1 MSGYDKVAYGGRK
14 NMLTL
19 HFDVLLQ
26 QLLPRRYRNA
36 ASIHYPLTRRA
47 SIKDIIESLHI
58 PHTEI
63 WAITCG
69 TREFSFS
76 HIPHRGE
83 EIVLYSFPDR
93 VDVTQPTHLR
103 SAPLPKVVFQVD
115 INVGKLARLLR
126 MAGIDTWYKPQLSEG
141 ELAEEAVAQDRIL
154 LTRNRDLLQH
164 KIIVWGRLVRSENP
178 EAQLAEIIS
187 LFGLWKQ
194 IAPFSRCLDCNA
206 LLQSVD
212 KVSILHRLE
221 PLTKKYYHR
230 FKRCPD
236 CDRIYWQGSHHR
248 HMLDIIAQVST
259 FR

>member
-1 MSGYDKVAYGGRK
+1 
-14 NMLTL
+14 MLTL
-19 HFDVLLQ
+19 HFDVALQ

-76 HIPHRGE
+76 HIPHGGE
-83 EIVLYSFPDR
+83 EIVLHSFPDG

-103 SAPLPKVVFQVD
+103 SAPLTKAVFLVD
-115 INVGKLARLLR
+115 VNVGKLARLLR
-126 MAGIDTWYKPQLSEG
+126 MAGLDTWYDQRLTKE
-141 ELAEEAVAQDRIL
+141 ELAAESAVHGRIL
-154 LTRNRDLLQH
+154 LSRNRDLLQR
-164 KIIVWGRLVRSENP
+164 KIIVWGRLVRNGHP

-187 LFGLWKQ
+187 LYGLWKQ
-194 IAPFSRCLDCNA
+194 LAPFSRCLECNC

-212 KVSILHRLE
+212 KSSILHLLE
-221 PLTKKYYHR
+221 PLTKKYYR
-230 FKRCPD
+230 KFKRCSD

-248 HMLDIIAQVST
+248 HMLDIIAKVST